1 MVSDKVNLCCV
12 LMSSLIGKH
21 LQGGKYK
28 LDAVLGRGGFGLTFR
43 AHQTFLDQVVVV
55 KTLHESFWTA
65 PNLSDLQRQ
74 FQDEARRL
82 AMCSHPN
89 VVRVSDFFVEDRL
102 PYMVMDYIPGR
113 SLSDIVLPENPLP
126 LAAAV
131 NYIQQIGRALQVVH
145 SKGLLHRDV
154 KPQNIMIHQLTGEA
168 VLIDFGIARELTP
181 NPAQTHTSIVSEGY
195 APIEQYLPKAHRSA
209 ATDVYGLAAT
219 LYTLLTAQVPVASV
233 LRDRTPLTP
242 IQQLRPDVKAGVLD
256 ALTQGMAVELKDRPQ
271 SVGRWLT
278 LLEQPSQKSSQNST
292 QKSSQKSQR
301 TGFFGRG
308 DGADDLPAAG
318 LSEMPT
324 QVVVPRY
331 RSNAEEERSQRTAIG
346 KADNRTNHPTNY
358 PTNAKTVVAPIP
370 DRYVEEKAVYRP
382 PAAQVAKPK
391 GQGCGCVPPLL
402 LLTVAAAGLF
412 VGNSLWRA
420 QQFPDDLLNPPI
432 ETPTEA
438 VPEAPTAEPEPT
450 EPPAIDSSE
459 TDGPE
464 DPAANNSEE
473 DELNNEPEA
482 GEDDKD
488 PQKPKDPK
496 SGEPPL
502 LLEDSGNP
510 ENPQP
515 NPQLNP
521 PADNPANNPA
531 NDSEGA
537 VPVPGFP
544 PGTPEGDIQQQ
555 LGTPTQ
561 KSSRNG
567 FRTSLYTLVP
577 NRITLAYAYAPDS
590 GRVQQS
596 EAAFSPSSDRLMMRA
611 TLLGMLDGRS
621 TSSIEAGLEAV
632 RTGDRD
638 RFDFKKKGFTGTIE
652 RNSNGYVHIYVKK

>member
-1 MVSDKVNLCCV
+1 
-12 LMSSLIGKH
+12 MSSLVGKH

-43 AHQTFLDQVVVV
+43 AHQTFLDQVVVI

-113 SLSDIVLPENPLP
+113 SLADIVLPENPLP
-126 LAAAV
+126 VAAAV
-131 NYIQQIGRALQVVH
+131 TYIQQIGRALQVVH

-219 LYTLLTAQVPVASV
+219 LYTLLTAQVPAASV

-256 ALTQGMAVELKDRPQ
+256 ALTQGMAIELKDRPQ

-278 LLEQPSQKSSQNST
+278 LLDQPA
-292 QKSSQKSQR
+292 QKSSQKSQHKSR
-301 TGFFGRG
+301 KTGFFGRSAA
-308 DGADDLPAAG
+308 ADDLPVAG

-331 RSNAEEERSQRTAIG
+331 RSEAETEGRFQPLPIGTAV
-346 KADNRTNHPTNY
+346 NRAH
-358 PTNAKTVVAPIP
+358 AKTAKTIVAPVP
-370 DRYVEEKAVYRP
+370 DRYVEEKAVNRP
-382 PAAQVAKPK
+382 PAAKVAKPRGK
-391 GQGCGCVPPLL
+391 GCGCVPTLL
-402 LLTVAAAGLF
+402 LLMVAAAGLA
-412 VGNSLWRA
+412 VGNTLWRA

-432 ETPTEA
+432 ETLPEA
-438 VPEAPTAEPEPT
+438 VPEAPIAEPEPT
-450 EPPAIDSSE
+450 EPPVIEDSE
-459 TDGPE
+459 TAAPE
-464 DPAANNSEE
+464 DSADDDDDDDDD
-473 DELNNEPEA
+473 DEREA
-482 GEDDKD
+482 GEATRD
-488 PQKPKDPK
+488 PEP
-496 SGEPPL
+496 SEPPL

-510 ENPQP
+510 DSTQP
-515 NPQLNP
+515 TA
-521 PADNPANNPA
+521 PATAAPANTPA
-531 NDSEGA
+531 NTPNEV

-544 PGTPEGDIQQQ
+544 PGATEGDIQQQ

-561 KSSRNG
+561 ESSRNG

-577 NRITLAYAYAPDS
+577 NRIALAYAYAPDS
-590 GRVQQS
+590 SRVQQS
-596 EAAFSPSSDRLMMRA
+596 EAAFSPSSDRLMMRT
-611 TLLGMLDGRS
+611 TLLGMVDGRS
-621 TSSIEAGLEAV
+621 SKDIEAGLEAV
-632 RTGDRD
+632 RTGARD
-638 RFDFKKKGFTGTIE
+638 RFDFKKKGFTGTIK
-652 RNSNGYVHIYVKK
+652 RNSNGYVHIYVKNGVKNRVKN

>member
-1 MVSDKVNLCCV
+1 
-12 LMSSLIGKH
+12 MSSLIGKH

-43 AHQTFLDQVVVV
+43 AHQTFLDQVVVI

-113 SLSDIVLPENPLP
+113 SLADIVLPENPLP
-126 LAAAV
+126 VAAAV
-131 NYIQQIGRALQVVH
+131 SYIQQIGSALQVVH

-168 VLIDFGIARELTP
+168 VLIDFGISRELTP

-242 IQQLRPDVKAGVLD
+242 IQQLRPDVKAGVLE
-256 ALTQGMAVELKDRPQ
+256 ALTQGMAIELKDRPQ
-271 SVGRWLT
+271 SVGRWLS
-278 LLEQPSQKSSQNST
+278 LLDQPAQKSRPQ
-292 QKSSQKSQR
+292 SQR

-308 DGADDLPAAG
+308 ASADNRAAAG

-331 RSNAEEERSQRTAIG
+331 RSNANEDSSQRTAVG
-346 KADNRTNHPTNY
+346 RVANGTHNRADNRANSL
-358 PTNAKTVVAPIP
+358 TNAKTVVAPVP
-370 DRYVEEKAVYRP
+370 DRYAEENAVDRP
-382 PAAQVAKPK
+382 PVTKVAKPK
-391 GQGCGCVPPLL
+391 GRGRGCVPVLL
-402 LLTVAAAGLF
+402 VLMAAAAGLF
-412 VGNSLWRA
+412 VGNSLWQA

-432 ETPTEA
+432 ETLPEA
-438 VPEAPTAEPEPT
+438 VPEVPVVEPEPT
-450 EPPAIDSSE
+450 EPPILEESE
-459 TDGPE
+459 TDVPEDLEEEEDNSAEDELDDELEADEDAKDPKKPE
-464 DPAANNSEE
+464 DP
-473 DELNNEPEA
+473 
-482 GEDDKD
+482 
-488 PQKPKDPK
+488 KP
-496 SGEPPL
+496 GEPPL

-510 ENPQP
+510 DNRQP
-515 NPQLNP
+515 TMPTDA
-521 PADNPANNPA
+521 PADTPADAPADTPADAPANNS
-531 NDSEGA
+531 DEA

-544 PGTPEGDIQQQ
+544 PGTTEGDIQQQ

-577 NRITLAYAYAPDS
+577 NRITLAYAYAPI
-590 GRVQQS
+590 RA
-596 EAAFSPSSDRLMMRA
+596 ELSSQKQLFRP
-611 TLLGMLDGRS
+611 LLIG
-621 TSSIEAGLEAV
+621 
-632 RTGDRD
+632 
-638 RFDFKKKGFTGTIE
+638 
-652 RNSNGYVHIYVKK
+652 